1 MRVLWFSIT
10 SSCYS
15 SRQALGYNGGGW
27 VMSLENAIKGC
38 GDIELGVAFE
48 FASEKFKEVIDGI
61 TYYPINVVNRKVAM
75 QRKLGIADDARLLMP
90 HCLKIVEDFKP
101 DIIQCFGTEWPFG
114 LIAGLVDV
122 PVVIHM
128 QGSMPSYYNVLY
140 PPKYNKWTSILFNL
154 LHLRPKALCRAWI
167 DENKSR
173 QRMVREF
180 EIFRANKYFLGRT
193 DWDRSLVKLFSPQA
207 KYYHCEEALR
217 ESFWENAGKWK
228 RHDQRNTMVFCTTG
242 SGSLWKGLDV
252 ILKTASI
259 LKQNSSLD
267 FKWKIIGR
275 VDNRRYV
282 EWMENLSYEDSGVEF
297 MGVLDQK
304 QLALELLDSD
314 VYVHPSY
321 IDNSPNA
328 LCEAMLLGLP
338 CVASMVGGVS
348 SILSDADNGILVPV
362 NEPYYLASKLI
373 QLLSDKSLI
382 EQISA
387 NAVMTA
393 RDRHSM
399 TKIKEQLLH
408 VYADVI
414 NDYGLRVK
422 SNIVNN

>member
-1 MRVLWFSIT
+1 
-10 SSCYS
+10 
-15 SRQALGYNGGGW
+15 
-27 VMSLENAIKGC
+27 MSLENAIKGC

-48 FASEKFKEVIDGI
+48 LASEKFKDVIDGI